1 MQTQKK
7 IKRILRVGLA
17 EDSGLA
23 SFIERPVPTDKEL
36 AGFERAVKREASE
49 QEIDNHLSEIYLDK
63 LGRKIDVRTMTI
75 KKKVNWFWRFLK
87 KIFWLVV
94 VGSLVYYGYSYWWRG
109 GDSDVSALE
118 FQIISPEQIVAG
130 EEFSYQV
137 NYHNPTKFT
146 LTKIRLELQYP
157 VNFVFNSA
165 TITPTS
171 GDYGWDLVDLEP
183 GASGTLQVKGKL
195 IGTPE
200 AVNVVFGNFS
210 YLPGTLTSRF
220 KKEASA
226 STVISGPGF
235 RVDLLYSQTAFV
247 NQENEMSL
255 VLSDV
260 QNNYLEDFDLT
271 FSLPAEANASVV
283 ATASSTSVD
292 SKASSTQLLITKN
305 GGNSWRISNLSAGVG
320 RQEIPL
326 VFIVKNKLDNQTIS
340 VRLEKKLAEGES
352 YVFWEKSFN
361 PQLVSSDLNLTM
373 LLGDSKSDVA
383 VNFGDTLVYTLTYAN
398 QGTTA
403 YQDVTV
409 MAVLDS
415 DFIDWNSLNDEHR
428 GQLAGRSIIWTKKEI
443 PALAEIKPGG
453 KGEFNF
459 QVKLRAFKESDFG
472 KNLTLI
478 SYAQYG
484 INNNVVRGQSNHSN
498 TLTSQINSNLELNE
512 SIRYFNEDNIPVG
525 SGPLPP
531 QVNTKTSFKVYW
543 TVKNSLHELT
553 DTKVVFTLPDK
564 IIWEEGN
571 ATNVGSVYYQ
581 AATRQIIWE
590 IGRLPISATRAD
602 AEFSLSVTPEIS
614 DRGKILILSTGSTV
628 RATDAETKQELIR
641 KTTGK
646 TTKLEDDDIAS
657 LNNSGIVQ

>member
-1 MQTQKK
+1 MCPQKK

-23 SFIERPVPTDKEL
+23 SFVERPVPTDKEL

-49 QEIDNHLSEIYLDK
+49 QEIDNRLSEIYLDK
-63 LGRKIDVRTMTI
+63 RGRKIDVRTMTI
-75 KKKVNWFWRFLK
+75 KKKANWFWRFFK

-94 VGSLVYYGYSYWWRG
+94 IASLVYYGYSYWRG
-109 GDSDVSALE
+109 GGSDVSALE
-118 FQIISPEQIVAG
+118 FQITGPEQIVAG
-130 EEFSYQV
+130 EDFFYLVS
-137 NYHNPTKFT
+137 YHNPTKFI

-157 VNFVFNSA
+157 VNFIFDSA

-171 GDYGWDLVDLEP
+171 GDYGWDLLDLAP
-183 GASGTLQVKGKL
+183 GASGTLEIKGKL

-200 AVNVVFGNFS
+200 AVNVIFGNLS

-226 STVISGPGF
+226 STVINGSGF
-235 RVDLLYSQTAFV
+235 RIDLVYSQTAFV

-260 QNNYLEDFDLT
+260 QNNYLGDFDLS
-271 FSLPAEANASVV
+271 FSLPAEANASVT
-283 ATASSTSVD
+283 ATTSPVIISSEASST
-292 SKASSTQLLITKN
+292 KPLITKN
-305 GGNSWRISNLSAGVG
+305 GGNSWRISNLLTGAG

-326 VFIVKNKLDNQTIS
+326 VYIVKNKLDNQTIS

-352 YVFWEKSFN
+352 YIFWEKSFN
-361 PQLVSSDLNLTM
+361 PQLVSSDLNLTI
-373 LLGDSKSDVA
+373 LLGDSKSDSA
-383 VNFGDTLVYTLTYAN
+383 VNFGDTLNYTLTYAN
-398 QGTTA
+398 AGAVA

-415 DFIDWNSLNDEHR
+415 DFIDWNSLNDEYK
-428 GQLAGRSIIWTKKEI
+428 GQLAGRSIIWTKNEI
-443 PALAEIKPGG
+443 PALAEIKPGV
-453 KGEFNF
+453 KGELSF
-459 QVKLRAFKESDFG
+459 QVKLQKFKESDFG

-484 INNNVVRGQSNHSN
+484 INKNAVRGQSNRSN
-498 TLTSQINSNLELNE
+498 TLTSRINSNLELNE
-512 SIRYFNEDNIPVG
+512 SIRYFNEDNLPVG
-525 SGPLPP
+525 AGPLPP
-531 QVNTKTSFKVYW
+531 QVDIKTSFKVYW
-543 TVKNSLHELT
+543 TIKNSLHELT

-564 IIWEEGN
+564 VVWEEGG

-581 AATRQIIWE
+581 AATRQVIWE
-590 IGRLPISATRAD
+590 IGRLPVSVTRAD
-602 AEFSLSVTPEIS
+602 AEFSLSVTPEID
-614 DRGKILILSTGSTV
+614 DRGKILILSAGSTV
-628 RATDAETKQELIR
+628 SATDTETKQTLTR
-641 KTTGK
+641 RTTGK